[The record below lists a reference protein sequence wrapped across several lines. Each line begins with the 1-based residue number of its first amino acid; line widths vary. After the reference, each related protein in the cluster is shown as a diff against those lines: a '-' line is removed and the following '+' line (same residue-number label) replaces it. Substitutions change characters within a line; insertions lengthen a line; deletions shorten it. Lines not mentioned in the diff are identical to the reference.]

1 MAIVQKHCLPIVHHC
16 PKSANEFCWRLSGTC
31 ESSIFRR
38 GHAGKFPGFSWQQHH
53 GLPKRFRRRML
64 EGGSYGLRHSPQT
77 KQDGFQAVFGLDSTC
92 FFPSHHVHLP
102 LWMTFQLIKSF
113 SGSFSERRNRHPK
126 KYHPILLK
134 YWYLPF
140 TFILSLLFICA
151 QHWHH
156 GLCASLARSFSTFGR
171 L

>member
-1 MAIVQKHCLPIVHHC
+1 MSFVDGCQGRASLPYSGGVTLGSSQGSRGNNTMVYLNGFEGACWKGVHMACATVHKQSRMAFKPFSDWIQLVFSLP
-16 PKSANEFCWRLSGTC
+16 
-31 ESSIFRR
+31 
-38 GHAGKFPGFSWQQHH
+38 
-53 GLPKRFRRRML
+53 
-64 EGGSYGLRHSPQT
+64 
-77 KQDGFQAVFGLDSTC
+77 
-92 FFPSHHVHLP
+92 HHVHLP